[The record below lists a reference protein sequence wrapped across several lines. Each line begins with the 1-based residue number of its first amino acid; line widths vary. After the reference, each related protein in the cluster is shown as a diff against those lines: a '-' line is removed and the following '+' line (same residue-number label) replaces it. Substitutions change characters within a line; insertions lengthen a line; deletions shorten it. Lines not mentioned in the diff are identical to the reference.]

1 MEKEL
6 IFMEP
11 VLKECV
17 WGGKRLVEE
26 YPYQLDSQNV
36 GECWAVSAHKNGDCV
51 ISSGK
56 YKGTKLSELYK
67 SHRELFGNLKAEEFP
82 LLVKMIDAKK
92 DLSIQVHPG
101 DEYARKVE
109 HVPFGKSEMWYVL
122 DAAENAQLILGHT
135 ASTREELERLIR
147 EDHYEEL
154 ICRIPVKKGDVI
166 PIPPGTI
173 HAICGGVLILEIQ
186 QNCDIT
192 YRVYDY
198 HRLVDGKPRALHVEQ
213 SIEVINV
220 PDRISKDKV
229 VSFYETKIN
238 ELVSMAE
245 CDYYKIWKIQVKNQ
259 FSISM
264 KEKFMTISVLEGEGT
279 ISGIK
284 VSKGSHLIVPYEYGD
299 IEFTGDMMLV
309 ASSPKE

>member
-1 MEKEL
+1 M
-6 IFMEP
+6 
-11 VLKECV
+11 
-17 WGGKRLVEE
+17 
-26 YPYQLDSQNV
+26 
-36 GECWAVSAHKNGDCV
+36 
-51 ISSGK
+51 
-56 YKGTKLSELYK
+56 
-67 SHRELFGNLKAEEFP
+67 
-82 LLVKMIDAKK
+82 
-92 DLSIQVHPG
+92 
-101 DEYARKVE
+101 
-109 HVPFGKSEMWYVL
+109 
-122 DAAENAQLILGHT
+122 
-135 ASTREELERLIR
+135 IR
-147 EDHYEEL
+147 EDRYEEL

-229 VSFYETKIN
+229 ASFYETKIN